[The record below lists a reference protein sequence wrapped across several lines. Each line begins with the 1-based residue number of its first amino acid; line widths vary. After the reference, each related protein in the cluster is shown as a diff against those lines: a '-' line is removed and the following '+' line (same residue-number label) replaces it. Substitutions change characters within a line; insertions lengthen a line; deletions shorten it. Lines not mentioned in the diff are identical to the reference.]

1 MRQAYDY
8 WQDQPGNYSGSRRGT
23 HRRLVIGWHT
33 ERTRSEKR
41 SHVVQFTE
49 ASVANTTIDANRPRW
64 TPRRD
69 ATTSALRL
77 PNTRCGVGI
86 HKTVETVSKLDVS
99 ETSFPDT
106 RAHTHMMHTR
116 QTCSP
121 EPSDTARRPVP
132 DTSRPGNFYSA
143 QSVASVSATGRLSN
157 FTKTTDRSVPFDPTI
172 EMRNLLRTLLNTHSH
187 TIPS

>member
-1 MRQAYDY
+1 MTTGRINQVTTPAAGAG
-8 WQDQPGNYSGSRRGT
+8 QRRAVAPP
-23 HRRLVIGWHT
+23 HWRLVIGWHT

-86 HKTVETVSKLDVS
+86 HKTVDTVAKLYES
-99 ETSFPDT
+99 ETIVPN
-106 RAHTHMMHTR
+106 AHTSQNATR
-116 QTCSP
+116 NTCPP
-121 EPSDTARRPVP
+121 EPSDARRPAHV
-132 DTSRPGNFYSA
+132 DRCQTLHGRATSTQPKR
-143 QSVASVSATGRLSN
+143 
-157 FTKTTDRSVPFDPTI
+157 
-172 EMRNLLRTLLNTHSH
+172 
-187 TIPS
+187 